1 MTQSSVKDAHNIFDQ
16 SLYLFYLYCCVS
28 TMEEKPFLE
37 YIERGASNIIQFL
50 SFYFVSVLLY
60 IFRFSYVL
68 YNTRFSLC
76 GGLLLSS
83 VCHRPGPLPNTQ
95 KRNFYSIFCA
105 TFLI

>member
-60 IFRFSYVL
+60 IYFVFLTCCTIRDLVFAAVSCCPAFVTDLVRSLTHRKEISILFSVLRF
-68 YNTRFSLC
+68 
-76 GGLLLSS
+76 
-83 VCHRPGPLPNTQ
+83 
-95 KRNFYSIFCA
+95 
-105 TFLI
+105 